1 MSLSLLMVAS
11 WENNLSGS
19 CANNFGNG
27 PNRWL
32 SVGSNNQ
39 VEPAYQFG
47 SCNVVVFY
55 GCTDPLANNYNSNA
69 TNDDGSCDYTVFGCT
84 DPSANNYDPLA
95 TTDDGSCTYTVSVE
109 FNVDMNNEVVS
120 SQGVHI
126 AGTFTSWSTDSIEMF
141 DLDGDGIY
149 TVSVDL
155 NQGWYYEYKYLN
167 GDNSSAYEVL
177 ASWESCINGGNRVL
191 NTDTSST
198 QVLSVVCFS
207 SCSTCPVYGCTD
219 PTATNYDPT
228 ATVDDGS
235 CIYPS
240 SGCMDPLANNYDPLA
255 TTDDGSCTY
264 TVSVEFNVD
273 MNNEVVSS
281 QGVHIA
287 GTFTSW
293 STDSIEMFDL
303 DGDGIYTVSVDLNQG
318 WYYEYK
324 YLNGDNSSAYE
335 VLASWES
342 CINGGNRVLNT
353 DTSSTQVL
361 SVVCFSSCSTCP
373 VYGCTD
379 PTATNY
385 DPTAT
390 VDDGSCIFPSS
401 GCMDPLANNYD
412 PLATT
417 DDGSCIYTVSVEFN
431 VDMNNEVVSSQ
442 GVHIA
447 GTFTSWST
455 DSIEMFD
462 LDGDGIY
469 TVSVD
474 LNQGWYYEY
483 KYLNGNNW
491 ATDEIL
497 AIWESCS
504 NGGGNRVLNT
514 DTSSTQVLS
523 VVCFSSCS
531 TCPVYGCTDPTATNY
546 DPTATVDDG
555 SCIYFVYGCMD
566 ITSCNYNP
574 LATIDDGSC
583 YNLTVDLG
591 NDTSLCS
598 FAGMVLTVYGNYSS
612 YEWNTLD
619 TSSQII
625 ISSSGIYSIL
635 VSDSLG
641 CIASDTI
648 VISLSNP
655 PLVDIGNDQKLCLGD
670 SLILDAGSDWNNY
683 LWSDSTTL
691 QTFVVDTFGLYYV
704 TVTDSLG
711 CQGSDY
717 VNITM
722 DTASVAGFTYT
733 INGLTVDFIDTSSHA
748 TSYLWDFMSDGTFLD
763 TSNGDVSFTY
773 QNPGF
778 FDVTLLVSNSCGT
791 DTFTSTIDL
800 ISSDIK
806 NINSNFQVYPNP
818 SKNQICH

>member
-1 MSLSLLMVAS
+1 MIFNYKVMKIFIYLSLFFSVSLLNAQSVNVTLMVDMQNETVSGSGVYVAGSFNGWSSNTNPMSDVDGDQVYEVTLNLSTNSGYEFKFINGSS

-19 CANNFGNG
+19 CANNFGGG

-95 TTDDGSCTYTVSVE
+95 TNDDGSCTYTVSVE

-141 DLDGDGIY
+141 DLDGDGVY

-167 GDNSSAYEVL
+167 GDNSSSYEVLASWESCINGGNRVLNTDTSSTQVLSVVCFSSCSTCPVYGCTDPTATNYDPIATVDDGSCIYPSLGCMDPSANNYDPLATADDGSCTYTVSVEFNVDMNNEVVSSQGVHIAGTFTSWSTDSIEMFDLDGDGVYTVSVDLNQGWYYEYKYLNGDNSSSYEVL

-240 SGCMDPLANNYDPLA
+240 SGCMDPSANNYDPLA

-303 DGDGIYTVSVDLNQG
+303 NGDGVYTVSVDLNQG

-324 YLNGDNSSAYE
+324 Y
-335 VLASWES
+335 
-342 CINGGNRVLNT
+342 I
-353 DTSSTQVL
+353 
-361 SVVCFSSCSTCP
+361 
-373 VYGCTD
+373 
-379 PTATNY
+379 
-385 DPTAT
+385 
-390 VDDGSCIFPSS
+390 
-401 GCMDPLANNYD
+401 
-412 PLATT
+412 
-417 DDGSCIYTVSVEFN
+417 
-431 VDMNNEVVSSQ
+431 
-442 GVHIA
+442 
-447 GTFTSWST
+447 
-455 DSIEMFD
+455 
-462 LDGDGIY
+462 
-469 TVSVD
+469 
-474 LNQGWYYEY
+474 
-483 KYLNGNNW
+483 NGNNW

-497 AIWESCS
+497 ATWESCS

-566 ITSCNYNP
+566 VTSCNYNP

-635 VSDSLG
+635 VTDSLG

-711 CQGSDY
+711 CQE
-717 VNITM
+717 VIMLILQWIQLPLQALIIQLM
-722 DTASVAGFTYT
+722 D
-733 INGLTVDFIDTSSHA
+733 
-748 TSYLWDFMSDGTFLD
+748 
-763 TSNGDVSFTY
+763 
-773 QNPGF
+773 
-778 FDVTLLVSNSCGT
+778 
-791 DTFTSTIDL
+791 
-800 ISSDIK
+800 
-806 NINSNFQVYPNP
+806 
-818 SKNQICH
+818 

>member
-1 MSLSLLMVAS
+1 M
-11 WENNLSGS
+11 
-19 CANNFGNG
+19 
-27 PNRWL
+27 
-32 SVGSNNQ
+32 
-39 VEPAYQFG
+39 
-47 SCNVVVFY
+47 
-55 GCTDPLANNYNSNA
+55 
-69 TNDDGSCDYTVFGCT
+69 

-109 FNVDMNNEVVS
+109 FNVDMNNEIVS

-167 GDNSSAYEVL
+167 GDNLSAYEVL

-191 NTDTSST
+191 DTDTSST
-198 QVLSVVCFS
+198 QVL
-207 SCSTCPVYGCTD
+207 P
-219 PTATNYDPT
+219 
-228 ATVDDGS
+228 
-235 CIYPS
+235 
-240 SGCMDPLANNYDPLA
+240 
-255 TTDDGSCTY
+255 
-264 TVSVEFNVD
+264 
-273 MNNEVVSS
+273 
-281 QGVHIA
+281 
-287 GTFTSW
+287 
-293 STDSIEMFDL
+293 
-303 DGDGIYTVSVDLNQG
+303 
-318 WYYEYK
+318 
-324 YLNGDNSSAYE
+324 
-335 VLASWES
+335 
-342 CINGGNRVLNT
+342 
-353 DTSSTQVL
+353 
-361 SVVCFSSCSTCP
+361 VVCFSSCSTCP

-401 GCMDPLANNYD
+401 GCMDPSANNYD

-417 DDGSCIYTVSVEFN
+417 DDGSCTYTVSVEFN
-431 VDMNNEVVSSQ
+431 VDMNNEIVSSQ

-497 AIWESCS
+497 ATWESCS
-504 NGGGNRVLNT
+504 NGGGNRVLDT
-514 DTSSTQVLS
+514 DTSSTQVLP

-598 FAGMVLTVYGNYSS
+598 LAGMVLTVYGNYSS
-612 YEWNTLD
+612 YEWNTSD

-648 VISLSNP
+648 LISLSNP

-733 INGLTVDFIDTSSHA
+733 INGLTVDFINTSSHA

-773 QNPGF
+773 QNSGCF
-778 FDVTLLVSNSCGT
+778 
-791 DTFTSTIDL
+791 
-800 ISSDIK
+800 
-806 NINSNFQVYPNP
+806 
-818 SKNQICH
+818 